1 MFPVLDEHTRRT
13 IREAYSNTS
22 NFCDGDIYRH
32 ARQCNLA
39 GDVARE
45 HLWLARLSE
54 SKRRD
59 VLQLQRLAEKDERM
73 KKFRDVL
80 DSLLPFVGL
89 WSALKIGTFHRLL
102 TLRCPE
108 EMTHYLVR
116 VRESWRG
123 ILGGQVSIFPYL
135 DSHTVTVVQGKN
147 TFLSSEDSH
156 LIEQL
161 LLQREIFSSDVFDNE
176 RPTILLRLQSIK
188 HIIPSLHTFLEDT
201 KYLEPCAKIMKSI
214 LPPGFKGSVSDGFTH
229 QHNGCFDWCEQ
240 LCEDHRACRRSSSG
254 LQARWH
260 SYRQLWLFTWRH
272 FPVMI
277 GQAPRKDD
285 RKAQGGGKELQCGWW
300 HELSKLASTCGY
312 GNMRNMYP
320 DVDELMFRDFLRNA
334 RPPQFYRLDEEDI
347 KDKVKHLKALLAD
360 IQRRPSETETPALS
374 SDCKAFGS
382 DITSRCGRPFE
393 QSFKDDAPYLF
404 LQHVYHDCGRGAE
417 HCRKRYL
424 TTFAVKRDIFCAF
437 FGDAAT
443 PDTTIQGSDAGP
455 TPSPQ
460 PSADTLQP
468 HSDPA
473 TPKPTTPPLSTPAQ
487 ASSALTLAH
496 EDPIENSS
504 ELVHSASAWHLAQQY
519 LRPPQNN
526 VLTII
531 SPVSPYDETSF
542 RVERPSVEGILDLTK
557 VLDVRGQNIEHVY
570 MSHSTTAG
578 LKFIDG
584 KTIVRQVGQFK
595 NHVIFKI
602 PVGIV
607 DKLKHQY
614 EAMTSVS

>member
-1 MFPVLDEHTRRT
+1 
-13 IREAYSNTS
+13 
-22 NFCDGDIYRH
+22 
-32 ARQCNLA
+32 LA
-39 GDVARE
+39 GDLARE
-45 HLWLARLSE
+45 QSWLARLSE

-59 VLQLQRLAEKDERM
+59 FLQLQRLAEKDDRM
-73 KKFRDVL
+73 KEFRDVL

-108 EMTHYLVR
+108 EMTHYLMR
-116 VRESWRG
+116 VRESWRH
-123 ILGGQVSIFPYL
+123 ILGEQVSVFPYL

-147 TFLSSEDSH
+147 THLASEDSH

-176 RPTILLRLQSIK
+176 RPSILLRLQSVK
-188 HIIPSLHTFLEDT
+188 HVIPSLHTFLEDT
-201 KYLEPCAKIMKSI
+201 KYLEPGAKIMKSI
-214 LPPGFKGSVSDGFTH
+214 LPLSFKGSLREGFTH
-229 QHNGCFDWCEQ
+229 QHNGCFDWYEQ
-240 LCEDHRACRRSSSG
+240 LSEDHRACRRSSSG
-254 LQARWH
+254 FQARWH

-277 GQAPRKDD
+277 GQAPRKDN
-285 RKAQGGGKELQCGWW
+285 RKAQGGRKELQCGWW
-300 HELSKLASTCGY
+300 HELSKLASICGY
-312 GNMRNMYP
+312 ENMRNMYP

-347 KDKVKHLKALLAD
+347 RDKITHLKALLAD
-360 IQRRPSETETPALS
+360 IQRRPSVTETPALS
-374 SDCKAFGS
+374 SDFKSCGS

-393 QSFKDDAPYLF
+393 QSFEDDAPYLF
-404 LQHVYHDCGRGAE
+404 LQHVYYDYGRRAE

-424 TTFAVKRDIFCAF
+424 TSFAIKRDIFCAF

-443 PDTTIQGSDAGP
+443 PDNTTQEPDAGP
-455 TPSPQ
+455 APSLQSFIGSPQ
-460 PSADTLQP
+460 PY
-468 HSDPA
+468 SDPA
-473 TPKPTTPPLSTPAQ
+473 TPKPTTPPLSILAQ
-487 ASSALTLAH
+487 TSSNLTSAH
-496 EDPIENSS
+496 EDSIEHSS
-504 ELVHSASAWHLAQQY
+504 QLVHSASAWHLAQQY
-519 LRPPQNN
+519 SRPSQNN

-531 SPVSPYDETSF
+531 SPVSPYNETSF
-542 RVERPSVEGILDLTK
+542 RVERPSVEETLNI
-557 VLDVRGQNIEHVY
+557 LDVRGQNVEHVY

-584 KTIVRQVGQFK
+584 KTIVRQAGQLQ

-614 EAMTSVS
+614 EAMTSVP